1 MNKIVNGDAI
11 EVMTLLE
18 TNSVDAIIT
27 SPPYYN
33 LRDYKAKGQRGKE
46 DTVELYVNNL
56 CDVFDEAK
64 RVLKKTGVLWLNIGD
79 TYKNKGL
86 LMVPERLAIEMVKR
100 GWMLRQEVIWEK
112 PCPQPTSNKD
122 RFWTNHEKVFMF
134 VQNKNYYFEQPRVP
148 QKEVSLKRY
157 LHKNKPT
164 NRKDAGKVGFGF
176 NYENQ
181 TKHFEK
187 MAAKIGDNF
196 DYEELVAS
204 GRCPTRPLFSV
215 WKMSTANTK
224 GFHFATFPEKLVETP
239 LLASVPEGGLV
250 LDPFNG
256 SGTTCL
262 VAKKNKRNYIGIDIN
277 PDYCEKARKRLD
289 ETTIS
294 EGNNKDA

>member
-1 MNKIVNGDAI
+1 
-11 EVMTLLE
+11 
-18 TNSVDAIIT
+18 
-27 SPPYYN
+27 
-33 LRDYKAKGQRGKE
+33 
-46 DTVELYVNNL
+46 
-56 CDVFDEAK
+56 
-64 RVLKKTGVLWLNIGD
+64 
-79 TYKNKGL
+79 
-86 LMVPERLAIEMVKR
+86 
-100 GWMLRQEVIWEK
+100 
-112 PCPQPTSNKD
+112 
-122 RFWTNHEKVFMF
+122 
-134 VQNKNYYFEQPRVP
+134 
-148 QKEVSLKRY
+148 
-157 LHKNKPT
+157 
-164 NRKDAGKVGFGF
+164 
-176 NYENQ
+176 
-181 TKHFEK
+181 

-196 DYEELVAS
+196 VYEELVAS

-224 GFHFATFPEKLVETP
+224 GLHFATFPEKLVETP